1 MAILNASKKIV
12 VFITSFNRRDLTLRF
27 LDSLVRESS
36 SSVHNFS
43 IYLMDDLSPDG
54 TGDAVVRRFPEV
66 KVIYG
71 TGELYWAGGV
81 RLILQT
87 IGKQLENYDA
97 ILLVNDDI
105 VLKKGSLDTLINYAF
120 SENAIMGGTVLARN
134 GEVESSGSLLGKF
147 CRPKPRILIANGHL
161 QRCELLPG
169 HILLIPIHIYE
180 DLGGFDEQLPF
191 RFLDLEFTYRAS
203 RSGKK
208 VLLAPDVVALTD
220 EVHNYY
226 NETSN
231 MRGSL
236 SYLIKR
242 ILLNAKGPYW
252 KESVYYLRKISPVLW
267 WFWLPFFY
275 RAFFVALFRSYLE
288 KLPFIP
294 KSDI

>member
-12 VFITSFNRRDLTLRF
+12 VIITSFNRRDITLRF

-203 RSGKK
+203 RSGNN

-236 SYLIKR
+236 SHLIKR
-242 ILLNAKGPYW
+242 ILLNPKGPYW
-252 KESVYYLRKISPVLW
+252 
-267 WFWLPFFY
+267 
-275 RAFFVALFRSYLE
+275 
-288 KLPFIP
+288 
-294 KSDI
+294 